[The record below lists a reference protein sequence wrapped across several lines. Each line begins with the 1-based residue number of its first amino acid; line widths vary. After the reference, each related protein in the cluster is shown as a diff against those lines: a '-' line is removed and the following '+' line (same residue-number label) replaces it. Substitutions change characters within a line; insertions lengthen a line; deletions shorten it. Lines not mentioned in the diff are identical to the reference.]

1 MTQEQEL
8 AIIRPWAAAMP
19 EKYDHVY
26 LFKTLDGVNY
36 YDLHHKSLIGHK
48 CGTPKLVIIQNGKP
62 VKLNRKECV
71 NVVVS

>member
-8 AIIRPWAAAMP
+8 AIIRPWAASLP
-19 EKYDHVY
+19 EKYDYVY

-48 CGTPKLVIIQNGKP
+48 CGTPQLVSIINGKP
-62 VKLNRKECV
+62 VRLEIRDV
-71 NVVVS
+71 ISIITS